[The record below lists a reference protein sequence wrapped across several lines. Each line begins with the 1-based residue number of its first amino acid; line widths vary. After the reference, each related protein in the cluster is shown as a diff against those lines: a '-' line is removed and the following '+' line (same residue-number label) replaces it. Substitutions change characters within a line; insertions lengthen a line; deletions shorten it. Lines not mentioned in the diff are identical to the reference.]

1 MSAPEHWLRGP
12 VPGVDPRLQPAAHAF
27 LQARED
33 ASQAVQ
39 GLTAAELALRPGG
52 AASIAF
58 HLRHLAGSTDRL
70 CTYARGEA
78 LSDAQRAALAREQT
92 AESEPDLEE
101 LLRDLH
107 AAIDAAL
114 SQLAATP
121 PEALLE
127 PREVGRARLPSNVL
141 GLLTHAA
148 EHAQR
153 HTGQIIATA
162 KIVRGL
168 RLAERT

>member
-27 LQARED
+27 LQVRD
-33 ASQAVQ
+33 DVSQAVQ
-39 GLTAAELALRPGG
+39 GLTAAELAMSPGG

-58 HLRHLAGSTDRL
+58 HLRHLAGSIDRL
-70 CTYARGEA
+70 CTYSRGEA
-78 LSDAQRAALAREQT
+78 LSEVQRAVLAREQT
-92 AESEPDLEE
+92 ADTEPDLAA
-101 LLRDLH
+101 LLRDLN

-114 SQLAATP
+114 SQLASTP
-121 PEALLE
+121 PESVLE

-162 KIVRGL
+162 KIIRGL
-168 RLAERT
+168 RLAERI